1 MSCSTRLFGISIATA
16 LTVSLFVPI
25 NSASAATN
33 FERSCR
39 NAEYVKQ
46 QVREALGEN
55 LTQFELRS
63 FDTRSFIRSG
73 ARRPLDL
80 VLPNEKNEM
89 VKLRVSVQ
97 KFPGRVKDLTAA
109 FLKGGGT
116 RARTVKLPREMNFQ
130 LGECQKGSPTCGN
143 LAVVGNQVEGFII
156 DEKIGFA
163 LFEPA
168 EMLMNRHGIKR
179 WRGDSS
185 CHIVYNASFHGPISF
200 YDTPGDKQTSRSG
213 EQGLI
218 LTGKQ
223 VAQDLHRSLESAGNF
238 LIETANAMPFPTH
251 IPIALDSDGAFYNL
265 DPSTVWSRQLSVIN
279 SLNLIYGLIEPF
291 SNNNWSIIFD
301 VESQES
307 WLPGYG
313 PTTTDGEDLRDEIN
327 AEGYHMVHHPDNNE
341 VSYFFVG
348 KDMKLKLG
356 PAVAGVSVQNGFCP
370 DLYAPKDLEHHRNH
384 VWGRQVEDLDG
395 GMEFSTLHG
404 RIIIAAHEIGHLF
417 GATHGNGC
425 SETFLSTP
433 KFGCID
439 NSPNIE
445 ICCAAGSL
453 SQMCGTSIMTDGQ
466 FGVDPD
472 DRMPFFT
479 SCASKKIKKCV
490 DDVY

>member
-200 YDTPGDKQTSRSG
+200 NDTPGDKQTSRSG

-279 SLNLIYGLIEPF
+279 SLNIIYGLIEPF

-327 AEGYHMVHHPDNNE
+327 AEGYHMVHHADNNE

-348 KDMKLKLG
+348 KDMKLEASPKI
-356 PAVAGVSVQNGFCP
+356 AGASVQDGFCKKANA
-370 DLYAPKDLEHHRNH
+370 DQTFGSDTEHQKNH
-384 VWGRQVEDLDG
+384 AWGQQVWDADG
-395 GMEFSTLHG
+395 GFEFSTLHG
-404 RIIIAAHEIGHLF
+404 RIITAAHEIGHML
-417 GATHGNGC
+417 GAEHWDGC
-425 SETFLSTP
+425 SEVLAEFKGGS
-433 KFGCID
+433 
-439 NSPNIE
+439 
-445 ICCAAGSL
+445 CCAAGSL

-479 SCASKKIKKCV
+479 PNASANIKACV